1 MKTRKELLRTIKYVL
16 VSASAGLIQMG
27 SNALLEWIFGET
39 TDGEPLHAVFYAIA
53 LTLSVIWNC
62 TINRR
67 YTFKSASNL
76 KRAILLALLFYVF
89 FGPFSYWFDHY
100 LTAECG
106 WHWFFATGLNMLIN
120 LALEFPYQRF
130 FIFRKSIDTNDLAK
144 SDVTVSK
151 EEAVSKDDDS
161 ASESIADSK

>member
-1 MKTRKELLRTIKYVL
+1 MRKMKNRKELLRTIKYVL
-16 VSASAGLIQMG
+16 VSASAGLIQLG
-27 SNALLEWIFGET
+27 SNALLEWIFGKSTE
-39 TDGEPLHAVFYAIA
+39 GEPLHAVYYAIA

-67 YTFKSASNL
+67 YTFKSTSNL
-76 KRAILLALLFYVF
+76 KTAILLALLFYVF

-100 LTAECG
+100 LTAKCG

-130 FIFRKSIDTNDLAK
+130 FIFRNSIDTNDLAK
-144 SDVTVSK
+144 K
-151 EEAVSKDDDS
+151 EPAAEQSEA
-161 ASESIADSK
+161 E